1 MALPLALTAAARSA
15 ASRVASPSGFLA
27 AFKSGMTQGKTAVGA
42 PVPAAIPAAI
52 PAAASPASAAI
63 TAPLRAAAAP
73 SKARSSS
80 LGLGASLENL
90 IKTTKDKT
98 QQILSSSE
106 EFSATN
112 QNLVGRSGQSALAE
126 KPGRSEEEILGAA
139 RPQDPARGGR
149 IQAVAA
155 AMLKE
160 PRDLPAPLQINQ
172 PARKAPEAVRSAR
185 AAGRDS
191 IFER

>member
-42 PVPAAIPAAI
+42 PVPATI

-112 QNLVGRSGQSALAE
+112 QNLVGRSGQSALTE

-160 PRDLPAPLQINQ
+160 PRDLPVPLQVNQ